1 MLVIASPTSIIG
13 RHKKVE
19 EAFAAKRKSEFAKKI
34 KIKIR
39 IFIFLFSVATL
50 LRFSNGYVKVKLQFF
65 DIFSRKMKKVFD

>member
-19 EAFAAKRKSEFAKKI
+19 EAFAAKRKSEFAK